1 MPNVQLG
8 PLSTGLA
15 VTGVS
20 SLFSR
25 YYGGDTNLLSGSGLN
40 AWQSSVVDNPW
51 LLSGDLVPITSL
63 IKNDTKRL
71 QMKKAVQNYLNKA
84 SLLEYERIA
93 VSLLGKVSAG
103 GKEFTD
109 SVEVRIPL

>member
-8 PLSTGLA
+8 PLSTGLT

-20 SLFSR
+20 LPFSR
-25 YYGGDTNLLSGSGLN
+25 YYGGDTNLLSGSGLTS
-40 AWQSSVVDNPW
+40 WQSSVLDNPW

-71 QMKKAVQNYLNKA
+71 EMEKAVQNHLNNA

-93 VSLLGKVSAG
+93 VSLLGKPSGG
-103 GKEFTD
+103 GKD